1 MTNPNNNK
9 NFNDEALKINRTLK
23 KENDK
28 LRDVLV
34 FTIRVL
40 DDEFSKEVQ
49 SKDNTIGLIRY
60 KIDGVLNA
68 M

>member
-1 MTNPNNNK
+1 MSNPNNNK

>member
-1 MTNPNNNK
+1 MSNPNNNK
-9 NFNDEALKINRTLK
+9 NFNDEALRINRTLK

>member
-1 MTNPNNNK
+1 MSNPNNNK
-9 NFNDEALKINRTLK
+9 NFNDEALRINRTLK

-34 FTIRVL
+34 FTILVL